1 MSRSLSVLDIPYVME
16 GQSSSDSIAVS
27 VRMAKVAES
36 LGYERVWFAEHH
48 NAASLSNGSPEIM
61 IAHVANHTERIRLG
75 AGGIMLPNQAPLKVV
90 ETFRLL
96 NAINPGRIDLGLGR
110 APGTDTKTALALRRN
125 PDALNAD
132 DYPQNVAELLA
143 FDSGDFPEGHLFST
157 ISAIPAYTPLPP
169 VWLLGSS
176 AFSGQLAAHMGLGFS
191 FASHINRP
199 MATQVM
205 RYYRD
210 NFQPSQYRE
219 SPHSILAVSI
229 VLGETEQKAEEWA
242 SIVRLSLYRLITGQI
257 GTYKVP
263 SLEEAMAFKIPD
275 HAMLQMGQML
285 QNHIVGTPEGVAQEV
300 KALAD
305 ETGADEVMI
314 SSWIPQPEHREFTLR
329 EFRKAWD
336 TIDVTIDE

>member
-1 MSRSLSVLDIPYVME
+1 MPRSLSVLDIPYVME
-16 GQSSSDSIAVS
+16 GQTSTDSINVS
-27 VRMAKVAES
+27 VDMAKVAES
-36 LGYERVWFAEHH
+36 LDYERLWFAEHH

-90 ETFRLL
+90 EVFRLL

-143 FDSGDFPEGHLFST
+143 FDSGEFPDGHLFST
-157 ISAIPAYTPLPP
+157 ISAIPADIPLPP

-176 AFSGQLAAHMGLGFS
+176 AFSGQMAAHMGLGFS

-199 MATQVM
+199 MAKQVM

-219 SPHSILAVSI
+219 KPHSILAVSI
-229 VLGETEQKAEEWA
+229 VLGETEQKAQEWA
-242 SIVRLSLYRLITGQI
+242 SIVRLSLYRLISGQM
-257 GTYKVP
+257 GNYKVP
-263 SLEEAMAFKIPD
+263 SLEDALAFEIPE

-285 QNHIVGTPEGVAQEV
+285 QNHIVGTPESVAREV
-300 KALAD
+300 KTFAD
-305 ETGADEVMI
+305 ETAADEVMI
-314 SSWIPQPEHREFTLR
+314 SSWIPQRDHRDYTLR
-329 EFRKAWD
+329 EFKRAWD
-336 TIDVTIDE
+336 EIDG